1 MQINNVPNGWAKK
14 KLGKIALLQRGRFSI
29 RPRNDP
35 SCYGGD
41 VPFVQTGDVSK
52 AGIYLKHFSQTLN
65 EKGVAVSKVFPAN
78 TILITIAANIGD
90 TAITTFPV
98 ACPDS
103 LIAINSE
110 HYNFMW
116 LNYVLQTQKNKL
128 NALATQNAQKNIN
141 LETLNNLK
149 LLVPPIGEQKKIAEI
164 LGTWDR
170 AIEELTDLIAEKKE
184 LKRGLMQRLLI
195 GIQRLPGFTKPWNN
209 TKLGDIGIITSAG
222 VDKKSI
228 EGEKAV
234 KLLNYMDVYKKD
246 FLFASDVNM
255 DVTASDR
262 QIANCNLKRGD
273 VFFTPSSET
282 RDDIAHSAVVME
294 DVVNGVYSYHII
306 RLRPTIDIDMKYT
319 AYAFKTG
326 IFYKQAYALCEGSG
340 QRYVLS
346 QNYFRNMK
354 IYIPSDSAE
363 QKAIADVLSK
373 ADAEIDLLNLRLDVL
388 KEQKRGL
395 MQKLLTGEIRV
406 KVDME

>member
-1 MQINNVPNGWAKK
+1 MRINNVPNGWTKK
-14 KLGKIALLQRGRFSI
+14 RLSKIALLQRGRFSI

-184 LKRGLMQRLLI
+184 LKRGLMQRLLT
-195 GIQRLPGFTKPWNN
+195 GTQRLPGFTKTW
-209 TKLGDIGIITSAG
+209 
-222 VDKKSI
+222 
-228 EGEKAV
+228 
-234 KLLNYMDVYKKD
+234 KKD
-246 FLFASDVNM
+246 FLSNLCDIETGKKDVNEGNPAGQYPFFTCAKTHTFA
-255 DVTASDR
+255 DTFSYDKEAIL
-262 QIANCNLKRGD
+262 IAGNGD
-273 VFFTPSSET
+273 VGNCQYYNGKFEAYQRTYILSNFRTDVRLLFQILDTKMSRYAESQKQQGAMPY
-282 RDDIAHSAVVME
+282 IKLSALT
-294 DVVNGVYSYHII
+294 DFIVY
-306 RLRPTIDIDMKYT
+306 M
-319 AYAFKTG
+319 
-326 IFYKQAYALCEGSG
+326 
-340 QRYVLS
+340 
-346 QNYFRNMK
+346 
-354 IYIPSDSAE
+354 PSDSAE

-373 ADAEIDLLNLRLDVL
+373 ADAEIDLLNQRLDVL

-395 MQKLLTGEIRV
+395 MQKLLTGEVRV
-406 KVDME
+406 KVDVE

>member
-1 MQINNVPNGWAKK
+1 MRINNVPNGWTKK
-14 KLGKIALLQRGRFSI
+14 RLSKIALLQRGRFSI

-170 AIEELTDLIAEKKE
+170 AIEELTGLIAEKKE
-184 LKRGLMQRLLI
+184 LKRGLMQRLLT
-195 GIQRLPGFTKPWNN
+195 GTKRLPGFTKPWRKV
-209 TKLGDIGIITSAG
+209 KLGEVADLYQPVTISAQELSETGFPVYGANGLIGYYEKYNHDTWQIMITCRGSTCG
-222 VDKKSI
+222 TVNRTYGKSWI
-228 EGEKAV
+228 TGNAMVVNCDNHNVCKLFLYYN
-234 KLLNYMDVYKKD
+234 LLNRKFNSVI
-246 FLFASDVNM
+246 S
-255 DVTASDR
+255 
-262 QIANCNLKRGD
+262 
-273 VFFTPSSET
+273 
-282 RDDIAHSAVVME
+282 
-294 DVVNGVYSYHII
+294 
-306 RLRPTIDIDMKYT
+306 
-319 AYAFKTG
+319 
-326 IFYKQAYALCEGSG
+326 GSG
-340 QRYVLS
+340 QPQIVRGPLLKYPLCL
-346 QNYFRNMK
+346 
-354 IYIPSDSAE
+354 PSDLAE

-373 ADAEIDLLNLRLDVL
+373 ADSEIDLLNQQLDLL

-395 MQKLLTGEIRV
+395 MQKLLTGEVRV
-406 KVDME
+406 NVDRKD

>member
-1 MQINNVPNGWAKK
+1 MRINNVPNGWTKK
-14 KLGKIALLQRGRFSI
+14 RLSKIALLQRGRFSI

-170 AIEELTDLIAEKKE
+170 AIEELTGLIAEKKE
-184 LKRGLMQRLLI
+184 LKRGLMQRLLT
-195 GIQRLPGFTKPWNN
+195 GTKRLPGFTKPWRKV
-209 TKLGDIGIITSAG
+209 KLGEVADLYQPVTISAQELSETGFPVYGANGLIGYYEKYNHDTWQIMITCRGSTCG
-222 VDKKSI
+222 TVNRTYGKSWI
-228 EGEKAV
+228 TGNAMVVNCDNHNVCKLFLYYN
-234 KLLNYMDVYKKD
+234 LLNRKFNSVI
-246 FLFASDVNM
+246 S
-255 DVTASDR
+255 
-262 QIANCNLKRGD
+262 
-273 VFFTPSSET
+273 
-282 RDDIAHSAVVME
+282 
-294 DVVNGVYSYHII
+294 
-306 RLRPTIDIDMKYT
+306 
-319 AYAFKTG
+319 
-326 IFYKQAYALCEGSG
+326 GSG
-340 QRYVLS
+340 QPQIVRGPLLKYPLCL
-346 QNYFRNMK
+346 
-354 IYIPSDSAE
+354 PADLAE

-373 ADAEIDLLNLRLDVL
+373 ADSEIDLLNQRLDVL

-406 KVDME
+406 KVDKKS

>member
-1 MQINNVPNGWAKK
+1 MRINNVPNGWTKK
-14 KLGKIALLQRGRFSI
+14 RLSKIALLQRGRFSI

-52 AGIYLKHFSQTLN
+52 AGIYLKYFSQTLN

-110 HYNFMW
+110 QYNFMW

-184 LKRGLMQRLLI
+184 LKRGLMQRLLT
-195 GIQRLPGFTKPWNN
+195 GTQRLPGFTKPWNQKKILEFVHVGKIIIEKGKTLTAEQLN
-209 TKLGDIGIITSAG
+209 TGDIPVIAGGKTVPYYHDKYTHGIPCVTVSASG
-222 VDKKSI
+222 AYAGYVWWHNSKI
-228 EGEKAV
+228 W
-234 KLLNYMDVYKKD
+234 
-246 FLFASDVNM
+246 ASDCNVLYGVNFDTRFLGLCLENM
-255 DVTASDR
+255 QKQIYRMQTGGAQPHVYADSIKTLKIPDVD
-262 QIANCNLKRGD
+262 L
-273 VFFTPSSET
+273 
-282 RDDIAHSAVVME
+282 
-294 DVVNGVYSYHII
+294 
-306 RLRPTIDIDMKYT
+306 
-319 AYAFKTG
+319 
-326 IFYKQAYALCEGSG
+326 
-340 QRYVLS
+340 
-346 QNYFRNMK
+346 
-354 IYIPSDSAE
+354 AE

-373 ADAEIDLLNLRLDVL
+373 ADAEIDLLNQRLDVL

>member
-1 MQINNVPNGWAKK
+1 MQNTNVPTNWHFI
-14 KLGKIALLQRGRFSI
+14 KLGEA
-29 RPRNDP
+29 
-35 SCYGGD
+35 C
-41 VPFVQTGDVSK
+41 
-52 AGIYLKHFSQTLN
+52 AFSQGVQIDLEKQKAEPFFGGIPFLRIENYTQSSTDIRYIPESLSKN
-65 EKGVAVSKVFPAN
+65 KVICEDDVVVVRYGATAGFVGKGLKGVLANNLFKVEPRADLLTKQFLF
-78 TILITIAANIGD
+78 I
-90 TAITTFPV
+90 
-98 ACPDS
+98 
-103 LIAINSE
+103 
-110 HYNFMW
+110 
-116 LNYVLQTQKNKL
+116 KL
-128 NALATQNAQKNIN
+128 KEPKAFRYFQNAMFGGAMPALSFSMVSPFKILLPP
-141 LETLNNLK
+141 LE
-149 LLVPPIGEQKKIAEI
+149 EQKKIAEI

-170 AIEELTDLIAEKKE
+170 AIEELTGLIAEKKE
-184 LKRGLMQRLLI
+184 LKRGLMQRLLT
-195 GIQRLPGFTKPWNN
+195 GTQRLPGFTQPWNN

-326 IFYKQAYALCEGSG
+326 MFYKQAYALCEGSG

-354 IYIPSDSAE
+354 IYIPFDSAE

-373 ADAEIDLLNLRLDVL
+373 ADAEIDLLNQQLDLL

-406 KVDME
+406 KVDVE

>member
-1 MQINNVPNGWAKK
+1 MRINNVPNGWTKK
-14 KLGKIALLQRGRFSI
+14 RLSKIALLQRGRFSI

-170 AIEELTDLIAEKKE
+170 AIEELTNLIAEKKE
-184 LKRGLMQRLLI
+184 LKRGLMQRLLT
-195 GIQRLPGFTKPWNN
+195 GSQRLPGFSKTWKKIKCADVLFERKTYLPKGKELEHVSLTKE
-209 TKLGDIGIITSAG
+209 G
-222 VDKKSI
+222 VVPKTARY
-228 EGEKAV
+228 ER
-234 KLLNYMDVYKKD
+234 D
-246 FLFASDVNM
+246 FLVRAEEKEYKITKFNDICYNPA
-255 DVTASDR
+255 
-262 QIANCNLKRGD
+262 NLKFGVICRNTYGD
-273 VFFTPSSET
+273 
-282 RDDIAHSAVVME
+282 
-294 DVVNGVYSYHII
+294 
-306 RLRPTIDIDMKYT
+306 
-319 AYAFKTG
+319 G
-326 IFYKQAYALCEGSG
+326 IFSPIYVTFEIKNIDSVFLGFIVKTHMFQGRAL
-340 QRYVLS
+340 RYEQGTVYERMAVSAEDLLK
-346 QNYFRNMK
+346 MK
-354 IYIPSDSAE
+354 LEVPADSAE

-373 ADAEIDLLNLRLDVL
+373 ADSEIDLLNQRLDVL
-388 KEQKRGL
+388 KEQKLGL